1 MLCSTKML
9 QYVLYVCM
17 YVDIISPLMETGTQR
32 I

>member
-9 QYVLYVCM
+9 QYVLYACM
-17 YVDIISPLMETGTQR
+17 YVDIISPSMETGTQR